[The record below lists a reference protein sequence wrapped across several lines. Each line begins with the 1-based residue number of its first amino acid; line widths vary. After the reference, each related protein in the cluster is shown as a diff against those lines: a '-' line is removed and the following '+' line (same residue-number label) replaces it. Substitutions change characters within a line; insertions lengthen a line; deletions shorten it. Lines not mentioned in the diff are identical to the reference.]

1 MERAFEKSLKLA
13 LAFALAATMAM
24 PLTGGGATVERA
36 WADEP
41 VAQAADTVKLTIKAG
56 AATPVEGQ
64 TNTYHF
70 PDLKVSTEPADAKF
84 QSITVQFTT
93 GIASGDDIYYNSK
106 HEKNNNEALPAGFTR
121 VGKTGNWS
129 VNYTADGGATA
140 EQWEE
145 FLRDYL
151 TLSLADAKNTKGL
164 RLVAS
169 LAPVTTIRDYNSLN
183 GHYYEVGPVVGSW
196 YAALTA
202 AETHTYMGM
211 RGYLVTVTS
220 RAEQDFVFSLVHT
233 DTWISGTTD
242 DTYTRKGNA
251 WAQNY
256 RLQNADVPT
265 RWATSQTF
273 MGAGNFCSYYWVA
286 GPEAGL
292 KMGEAA
298 TGSRWKKAINPETQ
312 EEMFMFWSNG
322 QPDQA
327 GNEEKYMQLAVKLG
341 TSQTE
346 GQWND
351 LAMSTYQLPYII
363 EYGGMPDDA
372 DPDDDQAGADV
383 SLDVYV
389 KVDIIVDPTGRTITT
404 EADDIQ
410 VGDPLAVQ
418 ENVNGDT
425 HVKTHI
431 VKDGAI
437 VDEKDAEVERTY
449 WIKDPGSE
457 GADAKGWRPLRP
469 EEMNEK
475 GEPIHAGSYKVES
488 KSVYSVTEDGTTV
501 QDYVTGE
508 ATFTIKPRAVD
519 VTKPAQAPDDPAAPD
534 ATQDTEVTDPETGE
548 TVTVAGRGWSKV
560 YDGTPYL
567 EGGNVSM
574 ADGLVGSASAWL
586 SFERAEFVA
595 KDSGSRDL
603 VLHGVK
609 VKGPQAADYRIAGL
623 AADGTLTVQGSIVP
637 RDLAIAT
644 RWFPTAGTDPVSWVK
659 NVPLA
664 DPAAPGAPVGRY
676 SDLAAFDSAAAT
688 DSADDGEHTWPVAW
702 PASMLAPGDDPAVVL
717 GAPTFSA
724 ATAGGLALNAVRP
737 QLGTYELRATFPE
750 VSEVGGVLLTADG
763 NYRVTLKPA
772 ELAVTERI
780 VVDLTEDDP
789 IDIVRPVEPPK
800 PVPTP
805 VTKDDLVDLVEDK
818 FGPDSNAPDDK
829 RIPEGVDPVVTIT
842 KDGLPVDEIDP
853 SEPGNYEIT
862 VTYPSP
868 DGTDYVADI
877 DYVVEEKPA
886 PAPAPGLF
894 TVSTRLAG
902 ATEGATITPSQTL
915 TAGSTATIT
924 WAAGPDCY
932 VASVKVDGRLVDAA
946 GARQVFEKIAA
957 NHEVVV
963 TLARNPIIEGS
974 STGGF
979 YTVTVNRYGAGAEV
993 SPSAV
998 LSAGADGRAT
1008 WKAVEGYRIA
1018 AVWVD
1023 GKELSAA
1030 AVAAG
1035 TVDFAKIAANHVVD
1049 VYTERADGAPALN
1062 PDDHRVTTQIKG
1074 GPGTIT
1080 GSGTVTAG
1088 GEYHVAWQPVIQT
1101 VPDVSDPSY
1110 AVYEVAKV
1118 EVNGEEAA
1126 GTDERELELSNIK
1139 EDKAVVVTLR
1149 PVVFDVAVLAYGP
1162 GAASDSRTL
1171 FKGQGYVDISGT
1183 PDGGAHI
1190 SYIEVDGLPVFDERV
1205 PAGALATVAALSD
1218 AAAVL
1223 SGTVGAAVGSAAD
1236 SEADGVA
1243 SPFALGPEKAW
1254 ADEGPSEAVALAAA
1268 AEPVFPAPTIERR
1281 QADGAGLDMGIG
1293 GIDRDHV
1300 VKVYFAK
1307 DGEQANPDTVKDVVD
1322 VTGGVEGGPGS
1333 ITIGDGTGFVDPDE
1347 DQTITWKIPEGYE
1360 PTEIV
1365 VGDQHFPVP
1374 PGATEVVIPGGTL
1387 KPGDHVSLVV
1397 EKREPG
1403 DETVPS
1409 RTPRPQAS
1417 EQLRVETSLIGGAG
1431 TITGGSSVDRG
1442 GSYTVEWAPA
1452 PGYRVVKVII
1462 DGGERPDLLG
1472 AGSFTF
1478 EDIGENHAIQIV
1490 LEPIPGAV
1498 PDDSANPDD
1507 GSGSGSANDGDS
1519 GPGGDGDDDATKIRL
1534 KLAQTG
1540 DEGTATAA
1548 AALLAALTAAGAAW
1562 IARRYA
1568 KIGR

>member
-1 MERAFEKSLKLA
+1 M
-13 LAFALAATMAM
+13 
-24 PLTGGGATVERA
+24 
-36 WADEP
+36 
-41 VAQAADTVKLTIKAG
+41 AQAADTVKLTIKAG

-853 SEPGNYEIT
+853 SESGNYEIT

-924 WAAGPDCY
+924 WVPA
-932 VASVKVDGRLVDAA
+932 
-946 GARQVFEKIAA
+946 
-957 NHEVVV
+957 
-963 TLARNPIIEGS
+963 PI
-974 STGGF
+974 
-979 YTVTVNRYGAGAEV
+979 
-993 SPSAV
+993 
-998 LSAGADGRAT
+998 AT
-1008 WKAVEGYRIA
+1008 W
-1018 AVWVD
+1018 
-1023 GKELSAA
+1023 
-1030 AVAAG
+1030 
-1035 TVDFAKIAANHVVD
+1035 
-1049 VYTERADGAPALN
+1049 
-1062 PDDHRVTTQIKG
+1062 
-1074 GPGTIT
+1074 
-1080 GSGTVTAG
+1080 
-1088 GEYHVAWQPVIQT
+1088 
-1101 VPDVSDPSY
+1101 
-1110 AVYEVAKV
+1110 
-1118 EVNGEEAA
+1118 
-1126 GTDERELELSNIK
+1126 
-1139 EDKAVVVTLR
+1139 
-1149 PVVFDVAVLAYGP
+1149 
-1162 GAASDSRTL
+1162 
-1171 FKGQGYVDISGT
+1171 
-1183 PDGGAHI
+1183 
-1190 SYIEVDGLPVFDERV
+1190 
-1205 PAGALATVAALSD
+1205 
-1218 AAAVL
+1218 
-1223 SGTVGAAVGSAAD
+1223 
-1236 SEADGVA
+1236 
-1243 SPFALGPEKAW
+1243 
-1254 ADEGPSEAVALAAA
+1254 
-1268 AEPVFPAPTIERR
+1268 
-1281 QADGAGLDMGIG
+1281 
-1293 GIDRDHV
+1293 
-1300 VKVYFAK
+1300 
-1307 DGEQANPDTVKDVVD
+1307 
-1322 VTGGVEGGPGS
+1322 
-1333 ITIGDGTGFVDPDE
+1333 
-1347 DQTITWKIPEGYE
+1347 
-1360 PTEIV
+1360 
-1365 VGDQHFPVP
+1365 
-1374 PGATEVVIPGGTL
+1374 
-1387 KPGDHVSLVV
+1387 
-1397 EKREPG
+1397 
-1403 DETVPS
+1403 
-1409 RTPRPQAS
+1409 PR
-1417 EQLRVETSLIGGAG
+1417 
-1431 TITGGSSVDRG
+1431 
-1442 GSYTVEWAPA
+1442 
-1452 PGYRVVKVII
+1452 
-1462 DGGERPDLLG
+1462 
-1472 AGSFTF
+1472 
-1478 EDIGENHAIQIV
+1478 
-1490 LEPIPGAV
+1490 
-1498 PDDSANPDD
+1498 
-1507 GSGSGSANDGDS
+1507 
-1519 GPGGDGDDDATKIRL
+1519 
-1534 KLAQTG
+1534 
-1540 DEGTATAA
+1540 
-1548 AALLAALTAAGAAW
+1548 
-1562 IARRYA
+1562 
-1568 KIGR
+1568 